1 MSFQPPHAALL
12 AYRTYGGWGVQ
23 RPEHGTLGRYSPDMT
38 KLLPD
43 GRTFAL
49 TLRLDRAAYQL
60 YRELGASHEQALH
73 NSLLCPAW
81 AGLHNAPGHGSWEI
95 ELQAPSSDRV
105 ELVAMLWP
113 QNDREWPLGEINFVE
128 GRVGSGQTLTNL
140 HWSDPETGSPDHSP
154 EEIHLD
160 VTQWHHYQVD
170 IDPGHVRWFVDGRLR
185 RELHTP
191 HAPHDVPV
199 HLVVQ
204 AGVNPAIR
212 DDWHDDFEW
221 EQNILFRPLRAP
233 QLPRA

>member
-1 MSFQPPHAALL
+1 MGFFHFSDFLSCTDVPPQKLNPLMMSVPFDPLPP
-12 AYRTYGGWGVQ
+12 
-23 RPEHGTLGRYSPDMT
+23 
-38 KLLPD
+38 
-43 GRTFAL
+43 
-49 TLRLDRAAYQL
+49 
-60 YRELGASHEQALH
+60 AS
-73 NSLLCPAW
+73 S
-81 AGLHNAPGHGSWEI
+81 
-95 ELQAPSSDRV
+95 
-105 ELVAMLWP
+105 
-113 QNDREWPLGEINFVE
+113 
-128 GRVGSGQTLTNL
+128 
-140 HWSDPETGSPDHSP
+140 